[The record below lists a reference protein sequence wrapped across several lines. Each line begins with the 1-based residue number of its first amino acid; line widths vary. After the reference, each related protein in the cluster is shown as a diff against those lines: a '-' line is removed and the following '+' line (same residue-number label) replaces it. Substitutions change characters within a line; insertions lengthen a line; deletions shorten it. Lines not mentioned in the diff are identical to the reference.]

1 MHGARRP
8 DDNTR
13 MPYQKHKPKVTGV
26 RKFKE
31 LVYEGWRITLFR
43 RDQGVQSRRIAYSAR
58 VTEIDSKISFY
69 IQPADSQNLVIKSAK
84 RQVDQR
90 RERTLKEKKYY
101 AINRVLNLWF
111 RPDEETDAGLPSTMD
126 TTQQPE

>member
-13 MPYQKHKPKVTGV
+13 MPYQKHKPKVAGV

-43 RDQGVQSRRIAYSAR
+43 RDQGVHSRRIAYSAR
-58 VTEIDSKISFY
+58 VTEIASKISFY
-69 IQPADSQNLVIKSAK
+69 IQPADNQKLVIKSAK

-90 RERTLKEKKYY
+90 QERKRKEKKYY
-101 AINRVLNLWF
+101 TIDRVLNLWF
-111 RPDEETDAGLPSTMD
+111 RPDEVTDTGLPPTMD
-126 TTQQPE
+126 TTQLPE